1 MTVSKLPDAQ
11 TSYLDF
17 AQFNQLKKANRT
29 DSEAGMRATARQL
42 EGVFLNMMLKS
53 MRQAN
58 QMFGED
64 NYLSGKDA
72 EYFRDMYDQQ
82 ISQSLSAGRGIGLA
96 EMVVRQMQRL
106 ESAKAPEH
114 VAESL
119 PVNPNKQFDIAY
131 YRERAVP
138 VLLRQDI
145 SELDGL
151 RLEQAVEEKTL
162 EAEIFAPTSPASEER
177 QPAARAWQTPAE
189 FVDAILPHAQRAGRK
204 LNVDPMAIV
213 AQAVLETGWG
223 NHVMRDA
230 DGQHSF
236 NLFGIK
242 ASASWDGD
250 TVKKKTLEYRNGI
263 AAQEY
268 AAFRSYASLES
279 AFDDYVRFL
288 QQNPRYQNALNAN
301 SEAKQWGFSLQKAGY
316 ATDPNYGNKIAS
328 LLESDILQAKAKA
341 SVTTL

>member
-1 MTVSKLPDAQ
+1 MAISKLPDAQ

-17 AQFNQLKKANRT
+17 AQFNQLKKANRS

-106 ESAKAPEH
+106 ESGKASETASESTP
-114 VAESL
+114 AE
-119 PVNPNKQFDIAY
+119 PQKQFDIAF

-145 SELDGL
+145 SELEGL
-151 RLEQAVEEKTL
+151 QLEQAVENKSPESD
-162 EAEIFAPTSPASEER
+162 IFAPSSPLSEKR
-177 QPAARAWQTPAE
+177 QLSARAWQTPAE

-230 DGQHSF
+230 EGRHSF

-250 TVKKKTLEYRNGI
+250 SVRKKTLEYRNGI

-288 QQNPRYQNALNAN
+288 QENPRYQNALKAN
-301 SEAKQWGFSLQKAGY
+301 TEAKQWGFSLQKAGY

>member
-1 MTVSKLPDAQ
+1 MSLSKLPETQ

-17 AQFNQLKKANRT
+17 SQFNQLKRDYRK
-29 DSEAGMRATARQL
+29 DSDAGMRATARQL
-42 EGVFLNMMLKS
+42 EGVFLNMMLKT

-58 QMFGED
+58 QIFGED
-64 NYLSGKDA
+64 NYLASKDA

-96 EMVVRQMQRL
+96 DMIVRQMQQIEKGNDRD
-106 ESAKAPEH
+106 PE
-114 VAESL
+114 AATSTKD
-119 PVNPNKQFDIAY
+119 PNRSFDITA

-138 VLLRQDI
+138 TLLRRNL
-145 SELDGL
+145 SELEKYA
-151 RLEQAVEEKTL
+151 LEQQVEQKTL
-162 EAEIFAPTSPASEER
+162 EAELYAPVSAPDAGKR
-177 QPAARAWQTPAE
+177 AAARAWNTPAE
-189 FVDAILPHAQRAGRK
+189 FVETILPHAQRAGRK

-230 DGQHSF
+230 HGQYSF

-242 ASASWDGD
+242 ASAGWDGG
-250 TVKKKTLEYRNGI
+250 TVRKKTLEYRNGI
-263 AAQEY
+263 AAQEI

-279 AFDDYVRFL
+279 AFDDYVKFL
-288 QQNPRYQNALNAN
+288 QENPRYQHVLNGN
-301 SEAKQWGFSLQKAGY
+301 SEAKQWGFALQKAGY

-341 SVTTL
+341 SVSTL